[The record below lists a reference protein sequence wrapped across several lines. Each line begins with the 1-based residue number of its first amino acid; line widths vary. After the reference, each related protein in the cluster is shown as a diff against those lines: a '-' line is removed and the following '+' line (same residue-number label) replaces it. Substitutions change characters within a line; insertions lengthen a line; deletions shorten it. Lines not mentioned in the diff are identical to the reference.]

1 MRTDLAAC
9 NLITKNAKKQMK
21 ESCLKAK
28 NYLFTSESVSEGHPD
43 KVSDQISDAI
53 LDNMLAQD
61 PQAHVACET
70 LCTTGQVVIAG
81 EVSCNGW
88 VDIQRVVR
96 KTIAEIGYTKAEYK
110 FEAESCGILTALH
123 AQSADI
129 NMGVSREKAE
139 EQGAGDQGMMFGY
152 ATDETDNYMP
162 LTLDLAHTLV
172 YTLAR
177 IRKEGK
183 QMTYLRPDSK
193 SQVTIEYTED
203 GKPVRIDTIVLSTQH
218 DPCVEANGECI
229 EVTPELIKKDIID
242 ILLPRVATRDSRYG
256 HLLHEFLADK
266 NAKLLV
272 NPTGNFVIGGPHG
285 DTGLT
290 GRKIIVDTYGGRG
303 AHGGGAFSGK
313 DPSKVDRSAAYA
325 ARWIAKHLVAAG
337 VAHEVLVQ
345 VSYAIGVAE
354 PVSIYV
360 YTYGT
365 AQVALSDAEIAE
377 KVKQLFDLRPA
388 AIIRDLKLTQPMY
401 EETAKYGHVGRTNE
415 VVTKTFLDADGHEYT
430 REVELFTWEKL
441 DRIDQVKT
449 AFGI

>member
-1 MRTDLAAC
+1 M
-9 NLITKNAKKQMK
+9 KQSLDQSANK
-21 ESCLKAK
+21 H
-28 NYLFTSESVSEGHPD
+28 YLFTSESVSEGHPD

-70 LCTTGQVVIAG
+70 MCTTGQVVIAG
-81 EVSCNGW
+81 EVTCRGW
-88 VDIQRVVR
+88 VDVQQIAR

-123 AQSADI
+123 AQSQDI
-129 NMGVSREKAE
+129 NMGVSRATED

-193 SQVTIEYTED
+193 SQVTIEYDEHN
-203 GKPVRIDTIVLSTQH
+203 KPVRIDTIVLSTQH
-218 DPCVEANGECI
+218 DENVQSDKGQCTK
-229 EVTPELIKKDIID
+229 VTPELIKQDVID
-242 ILLPRVATRDSRYG
+242 ILLPRVATRDSRYS
-256 HLLHEFLADK
+256 HLLHEFLKDPQ
-266 NAKLLV
+266 AKLLV

-337 VAHEVLVQ
+337 VAHEALVQ

-354 PVSIYV
+354 PVSLYV
-360 YTYGT
+360 NTNGT
-365 AQVALSDAEIAE
+365 AMVGLSDTEIAQCVGE
-377 KVKQLFDLRPA
+377 LFDLRPA
-388 AIIRDLKLTQPMY
+388 AIIRSLKLTQPMY
-401 EETAKYGHVGRTNE
+401 QETAKYGHVGRTNE
-415 VVTKTFLDADGHEYT
+415 VVEKTFLDADGKEYT
-430 REVELFTWEKL
+430 RKVELFTWEKL
-441 DRIDQVKT
+441 DRLDEVK
-449 AFGI
+449 AKFGL